1 MINKKKII
9 VERVEEIA
17 PYDLEGTLAELND
30 KVQDWI
36 AKFGLSARLDWD
48 PNFYYA
54 YDQNPSPRFNIQRN
68 REETDEEH
76 DVRVK
81 KEYEDRHSRE
91 VRDRAE
97 FERLKK
103 VLGEK

>member
-1 MINKKKII
+1 MINKKKIL
-9 VERVEEIA
+9 VENVEDIA
-17 PYDLEGTLAELND
+17 PYDLECTLAELND

-36 AKFGLSARLDWD
+36 VKYGPTARIDWE

-68 REETDEEH
+68 REETDEEQEK
-76 DVRVK
+76 RIRLE
-81 KEYEDRHSRE
+81 KESKQARE
-91 VRDRAE
+91 ARDRAE